1 MQIDSMNVP
10 TAEIIHEICAEDE
23 KNSQAIANVYSE
35 LITNTAFYNDIQEK
49 CGIEGNVNQLISV
62 MGMEQTENAK
72 QHFLKVIVINSDKEL
87 CQTMAQEAI
96 IYVQRLHSEIKE
108 NVGIHDIKII
118 SQSLAGWYF
127 TYAIAYCITNIN
139 RQFISIGLQLISR
152 KAIWILALHALAFK
166 GIN

>member
-1 MQIDSMNVP
+1 MKTAILYDQLYALENDYWNGSPIMQIDSMNVP
-10 TAEIIHEICAEDE
+10 TAEIILEICAEDE

-72 QHFLKVIVINSDKEL
+72 QHFWKVIVINSDKEL
-87 CQTMAQEAI
+87 CQTIAQEAI

-108 NVGIHDIKII
+108 NVGIHDIKVI
-118 SQSLAGWYF
+118 SQSM
-127 TYAIAYCITNIN
+127 
-139 RQFISIGLQLISR
+139 
-152 KAIWILALHALAFK
+152 
-166 GIN
+166 GI